1 MKTLR
6 IAIAI
11 TALAITAFGADNT
24 LGTWKLNAAKSK
36 PPAGQSRITDLTI
49 TREAAG
55 NGVKVTG
62 KGKREDGSTIDI
74 TYTATYDG
82 KPVTISGSGLPYDS
96 VAVTQVNANT
106 TKDVRSKNGGK
117 YQGTGA
123 FKVSKDGKTATL
135 TTKGTNAQGKPFSGM
150 STYDK
155 Q

>member
-1 MKTLR
+1 MRTLR

-11 TALAITAFGADNT
+11 TALAITALGADNT
-24 LGTWKLNAAKSK
+24 LGTWKINPAKSK
-36 PPAGQSRITDLTI
+36 VPAGNSPITDLTI

-62 KGKREDGSTIDI
+62 KGKRQDGSTIDI

-82 KPVTISGSGLPYDS
+82 KPTTVSGSGLPYDT
-96 VAVTQVNANT
+96 VAVTQVNAST

-117 YQGTGA
+117 YQGTGE

-135 TTKGTNAQGKPFSGM
+135 TSKGTNAEGKPFSGM
-150 STYDK
+150 SVYDK
-155 Q
+155 M